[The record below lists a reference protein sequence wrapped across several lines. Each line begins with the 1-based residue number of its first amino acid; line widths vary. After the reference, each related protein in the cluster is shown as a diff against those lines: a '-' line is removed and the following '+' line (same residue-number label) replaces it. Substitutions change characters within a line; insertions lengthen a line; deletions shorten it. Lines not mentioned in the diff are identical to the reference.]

1 MLSTLTPE
9 RSRILDWMTK
19 YENEE
24 HEKMLHCK
32 GPCRSW
38 YLQMMSYIH
47 FYNGDLRQ
55 LLSNPNWFI
64 LQRDPPPSLTE
75 NTSDDVFQL
84 LVNAGSMIQ
93 EVFGLNY
100 LDLMSMDMA
109 TYTKFKKKVLE
120 VYNKRLE
127 EHKAQEDEL
136 ARQRAEDEA
145 RQRREEAERNRK

>member
-1 MLSTLTPE
+1 
-9 RSRILDWMTK
+9 
-19 YENEE
+19 
-24 HEKMLHCK
+24 
-32 GPCRSW
+32 
-38 YLQMMSYIH
+38 
-47 FYNGDLRQ
+47 
-55 LLSNPNWFI
+55 
-64 LQRDPPPSLTE
+64 
-75 NTSDDVFQL
+75 
-84 LVNAGSMIQ
+84 MIQ